1 MHKHTGMIGEMFDKL
16 RRRPRAAALPVP
28 HPAPAPAPHTVA
40 DAALLARV
48 DRVREALTAAGVN
61 LEGLGAAPEPA
72 WFAHLRNGQS
82 LPLGPTELKETADHL
97 PGIAVDA
104 ILSDEAC
111 TRLLSHIE
119 VLTTLRE
126 LKDEGLD
133 LRFCHGEVPEDA
145 ATVRS
150 LADHVRNHI
159 AAAAE
164 GDDDAAAGPGN
175 AA

>member
-1 MHKHTGMIGEMFDKL
+1 MHEHTGMIGEMFDKL
-16 RRRPRAAALPVP
+16 RRRPRAAALPAP
-28 HPAPAPAPHTVA
+28 HPAPASQTVA

-72 WFAHLRNGQS
+72 WFAHLRNGQRLS
-82 LPLGPTELKETADHL
+82 LGPTELKETSDHL
-97 PGIAVDA
+97 PGIAVGA
-104 ILSDEAC
+104 VLSDEAC
-111 TRLLSHIE
+111 ARLLSHIE

-145 ATVRS
+145 ATMRS
-150 LADHVRNHI
+150 LADYVRNQI

-164 GDDDAAAGPGN
+164 GDDDTATGPGN

>member
-1 MHKHTGMIGEMFDKL
+1 M
-16 RRRPRAAALPVP
+16 
-28 HPAPAPAPHTVA
+28 A

-72 WFAHLRNGQS
+72 WFAHLRSGQRLS
-82 LPLGPTELKETADHL
+82 LGPTELKETADHL
-97 PGIAVDA
+97 PGIAVEA
-104 ILSDEAC
+104 VLSEEAC
-111 TRLLSHIE
+111 ARLLSRIE

-126 LKDEGLD
+126 LKDQGLD
-133 LRFCHGEVPEDA
+133 LRFCHGGVPEDA

-150 LADHVRNHI
+150 LANHVRNQI
-159 AAAAE
+159 AAAAA
-164 GDDDAAAGPGN
+164 GDDDAATGPGN